1 MAGIYIHIPFC
12 RQACHYCDFH
22 FSTSLNNKQG
32 VLTALKKEIYFQK
45 DYLGTESINTVY
57 FGGGTPSVLSKE
69 EIAEVFEELSN
80 YFSIDPN
87 AEITLEAN
95 PDDLSQEKLAG
106 LSKTPVNRLSI
117 GIQSFRD
124 ADLKFLNRIHSSKE
138 AIESVRNAQKAGFK
152 NITIDLIYGIQG
164 LTNEQW
170 KRNIEMALS
179 LDVPHIS
186 CYSLTVEPKT
196 ALHSFIQKGNISG
209 VDPQKSAEQ
218 FEILMDELGKNNFIH
233 YEISNFS
240 KEGFYSRHNSNY
252 WKGEKYL
259 GLGPS
264 AHSYNGT
271 SRQWNVKSNSVYISA
286 LEKNTVPFE
295 KEELTENQRYNE
307 YVLTS
312 LRTIWGTDLSFIENS
327 FSSTISSHINKEM
340 KQFLDQGMLFRETE
354 KIYLTDKGKLFADK
368 IASDLFLTS

>member
-95 PDDLSQEKLAG
+95 PDDLSQEKLAE